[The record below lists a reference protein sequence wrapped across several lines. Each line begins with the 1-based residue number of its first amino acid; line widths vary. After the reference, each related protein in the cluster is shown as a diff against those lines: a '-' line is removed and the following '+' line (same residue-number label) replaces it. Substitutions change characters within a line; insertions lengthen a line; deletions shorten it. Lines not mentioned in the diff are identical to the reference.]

1 MSIPGTLPMR
11 SNKITRGRS
20 PHILDVLFPL
30 YAFAQPFVYA
40 LVGATFKKPLHQDYK
55 KSKLNKPFNTL
66 MPVARHQMESFFVD
80 ALVQAASYRPH
91 ARLPSRNVSFT
102 EPTYTYHRTRRRHTH
117 STLRQTRR
125 LHCSPMLA
133 QPPPGEA
140 LVSREECIQMLD
152 YYEFYGRSS
161 STLALGVTPEEPP
174 IVKLDSPTKDPVTSH
189 EQSSLQMLENCAHEE
204 RSAIQNLMVILRDEN
219 GRHEAI
225 YEAYCALPSP
235 RVSCLP
241 YDICRLLL
249 RRLSIIERKNKE
261 AMLRYLSVVDDMK
274 AADLPLKESEW
285 NSAIAYAGRC
295 FARVQATEVETA
307 LRMWKEMEQKA
318 GVQSGKVTFNIL
330 FDVAAKAGKYVL
342 AEMILKEMEVRK
354 LKLNRYA
361 RVGFIYYHGLKGDG
375 QGVRMAYRDFVESGG
390 IIDTVVMNCVIASL
404 IRAGEL
410 SAAEQVYERM
420 KQMLSKKT
428 GAVVPSMDWK
438 ATRELGRVLDKL
450 ARVHEADAERLQQ
463 IRNEQYLGPNLH
475 TFAIFIDHHA
485 TETGELRRI
494 AALLDEMQM
503 LGVPMHGRI
512 FLKIFKGFAH
522 HGGVRYTS
530 WTKARLEGVWNS
542 LRSVLKQDLQDVH
555 VMKWMVVWA
564 IRAFQKCCGR
574 QRTLEIWEELKT
586 MWEPDVREL
595 ETVEHILGKV
605 LRPQNDPEDRDDQ
618 ERDEP

>member
-11 SNKITRGRS
+11 SNNVTRGRS
-20 PHILDVLFPL
+20 PHILNVLFPL
-30 YAFAQPFVYA
+30 YAFAQPFVYF
-40 LVGATFKKPLHQDYK
+40 LVGATCKKPLHQDYK
-55 KSKLNKPFNTL
+55 KSKPKPITTP

-91 ARLPSRNVSFT
+91 ARLPSRKGSLT
-102 EPTYTYHRTRRRHTH
+102 EPAYTYHRTRRRHTQ

-125 LHCSPMLA
+125 LHCSPQLT
-133 QPPPGEA
+133 QPPLGEA

-152 YYEFYGRSS
+152 YYEFYRHSS
-161 STLALGVTPEEPP
+161 STLASGVTPEQSPVVEL
-174 IVKLDSPTKDPVTSH
+174 ISPTKDPGTSH
-189 EQSSLQMLENCAHEE
+189 DQSSLQMVENLTYEE
-204 RSAIQNLMVILRDEN
+204 RSAIENLMVVLHNED
-219 GRHEAI
+219 GPHEAI
-225 YEAYCALPSP
+225 YEAYCVLPSP
-235 RVSCLP
+235 RVSYLP
-241 YDICRLLL
+241 YETCRLLL
-249 RRLSIIERKNKE
+249 RRLSVIERKNKE

-274 AADLPLKESEW
+274 AAALPLKESEW

-307 LRMWKEMEQKA
+307 LHTWKEMEQEA

-330 FDVAAKAGKYVL
+330 FDVAARAGKYVL

-420 KQMLSKKT
+420 KLMLSKKT
-428 GAVVPSMDWK
+428 GAVVPSIDWK
-438 ATRELGRVLDKL
+438 GTRELGRVLDKL

-494 AALLDEMQM
+494 AKLLDEMQM

-512 FLKIFKGFAH
+512 FLKIFKGFAY

-530 WTKARLEGVWNS
+530 WTKGRLEGVWDS
-542 LRSVLKQDLQDVH
+542 LLSILKQELQDVH

-574 QRTLEIWEELKT
+574 QRTLEIWEELRT
-586 MWEPDVREL
+586 MWEPEVSEL
-595 ETVEHILGKV
+595 ETVEHILGKI
-605 LRPQNDPEDRDDQ
+605 LRPQNNPEGRDDQ
-618 ERDEP
+618 ERDDP